1 MRAFKL
7 TLAIFLLLVIVP
19 VAAQVESVTEVD
31 AVSREYPELVTE
43 VAVEPEPD
51 LSPSLQQADLDA
63 WLDGFLP
70 YALET
75 ANIRGAVVVVVKN
88 GEILTQRAFGYADAE
103 TLKPVDPKLTL
114 FRPGSVSKLITWTAV
129 MQLIEAGKID
139 IDADVNQYLDFKV
152 PAAGKPITMRNIM
165 THTGGFE
172 DVAKNLLYYDPD
184 RHITLEAYLKAWV
197 PDQVFEPGSTPAYSN
212 YTTSLAGYI
221 VERVS
226 GQSFDDYVD
235 EHIFA
240 PLDMNNSTFRQPLP
254 ERLAGQMSSGYKPG
268 APDAIQFE
276 IVGPAPAGGLS
287 SSGVDMGHFMIA
299 HLQQGRYGDQRIFSP
314 ETAELMHNS
323 PYTVI
328 PHLNRMELG
337 FFETNINGRQV
348 IAHLGDLQAFHTAL
362 HLFLNEDVGLY
373 FSTNSP
379 GDKGEV
385 GKLRLALF
393 EEFADRYFPA
403 SSNETANEVAVADPQ
418 VEVGHAAQMAGVWR
432 VSRGAFS
439 NFFGALGL
447 LGQTKISVGAD
458 GELLIPSL
466 KGLNGQA
473 KKWLEVE
480 PYLWQEVGGHDR
492 VAAITKDGTVIRWSM
507 DGVSPFMVFD
517 RVPASVS
524 SAWLL
529 PAMQVSLAAFTLTFL
544 FWPIGA
550 LARRRYKAPLALEG
564 TSRKAYRLSRLFS
577 GLILAVLVGWVLL
590 VTAMTKDFSKMS
602 DVMNPWLWTLQIS
615 GVLVFV
621 GALLVMLWN
630 AKVTWGESRR
640 WAAKLWSL
648 VLVFSAATVLWTT
661 FAYKLIA
668 FTVDF

>member
-1 MRAFKL
+1 MRNLKFSLAALFLSMAFSV
-7 TLAIFLLLVIVP
+7 TAQEQATTEVEVLALADP
-19 VAAQVESVTEVD
+19 ESVPE
-31 AVSREYPELVTE
+31 ELV
-43 VAVEPEPD
+43 EPD
-51 LSPSLQQADLDA
+51 LSPALQADDVNA

-70 YALET
+70 YALEI

-88 GEILTQRAFGYADAE
+88 GEILTQRGFGYADAE
-103 TLKPVDPKLTL
+103 TRKPVDPELTL
-114 FRPGSVSKLITWTAV
+114 FRPGSVSKLVTWTAV
-129 MQLIEAGKID
+129 MQLVEAGKID
-139 IDADVNQYLDFKV
+139 LDADVNQYLDFSV
-152 PAAGKPITMRNIM
+152 PAEGKPITMRNIL

-172 DVAKNLLYYDPD
+172 DVAKNLLYFDPE
-184 RHITLEAYLKAWV
+184 RHMTLGEYLKSWV
-197 PDQVFEPGSTPAYSN
+197 PDQVFEPGLTPAYSN

-268 APDAIQFE
+268 DSEAIKFE
-276 IVGPAPAGGLS
+276 IVGPAPAGSLS
-287 SSGVDMGHFMIA
+287 SSGMDMGHFMIA
-299 HLQQGRYGDQRIFSP
+299 HLQQGRYGDRQIFSP

-323 PYTVI
+323 PLTII

-362 HLFLNEDVGLY
+362 HLFMEENVGLY

-393 EEFADRYFPA
+393 EDFADRYLPA
-403 SSNETANEVAVADPQ
+403 ENNEIAVANP
-418 VEVGHAAQMAGVWR
+418 EIEAGHAAQMAGVWQ
-432 VSRGAFS
+432 VSRGARS

-447 LGQTKISVGAD
+447 LGQTKITVGAD
-458 GELLIPSL
+458 GELLIPSS
-466 KGLNGQA
+466 KGLNGQP
-473 KKWLEVE
+473 KKWVEVE
-480 PYLWQEVGGHDR
+480 PYLWHEVGGHDR
-492 VAAITKDGTVIRWSM
+492 VAAVVEDGEVVRWSM
-507 DGVSPFMVFD
+507 DGVSPFMVYD
-517 RVPASVS
+517 RVPAAVS

-529 PAMQVSLAAFTLTFL
+529 PAMQVSLAALTLTFL

-550 LARRRYKAPLALEG
+550 LARRRYKATLALQG
-564 TSRKAYRLSRLFS
+564 SARKAYRLSRLFS
-577 GLILAVLVGWVLL
+577 GLILAVFIGWALVIS
-590 VTAMTKDFSKMS
+590 AMMKDFSNMS
-602 DVMNPWLWTLQIS
+602 DVMNPWLWTLQIA
-615 GVLVFV
+615 GVLVFT

-640 WAAKLWSL
+640 WMAKLWSL
-648 VLVFSAATVLWTT
+648 VLVFSAATILWMAY
-661 FAYKLIA
+661 AYKLIA